1 MALPAG
7 RLHCRKWS
15 ADTIHTR
22 KATQI
27 PRNLKLQNR
36 AGFART
42 GHSHFWKLSIL
53 YAQSHD
59 RRAESQKQGSRNT
72 TSSTSLELTPWA
84 LAERCVL
91 PASPCPCPSTKG
103 KPCWKVPGDYSRCQ
117 AEREP
122 TACSCLE
129 QGKPRAGLHYDEGNL
144 FPSTEWAAERSF
156 GGVALRAARSYLKGI
171 YWDARSK
178 LLPAVPEDRSKVQR
192 PHIVAWETQV
202 EYQETKT
209 RSEGSVVREQV
220 TKASWKVSILCVCH
234 NSATPNPT

>member
-27 PRNLKLQNR
+27 PRNLKLQENR

-53 YAQSHD
+53 YAQFHD
-59 RRAESQKQGSRNT
+59 RRAETQKQGSRNT
-72 TSSTSLELTPWA
+72 TSSTSLELTSWA
-84 LAERCVL
+84 LAERCILPLPQHERKALLESTWGLQQMPGWVWANSVL
-91 PASPCPCPSTKG
+91 VSWTRQATCWATLWWG
-103 KPCWKVPGDYSRCQ
+103 K
-117 AEREP
+117 
-122 TACSCLE
+122 L
-129 QGKPRAGLHYDEGNL
+129 L
-144 FPSTEWAAERSF
+144 FPSTEWAAERRL
-156 GGVALRAARSYLKGI
+156 GVALRAARSYLKGI

-192 PHIVAWETQV
+192 TQIVAWETQV

-209 RSEGSVVREQV
+209 QSEGSVVQEQV
-220 TKASWKVSILCVCH
+220 TKASWKVSILCVFH
-234 NSATPNPT
+234 NSATPNPI